1 MVEGACFRTSNS
13 TAVNQGPRERI
24 VIRGAQH
31 RKFRMLA
38 LVLAPA
44 IFAAPGAA
52 QVSVPRVHFPPAG
65 FAGGKVIIIGF
76 VGGFV
81 SQDDAK
87 HPEVQFAAY
96 LRHRYP
102 LIEAIVFGNHHG
114 RKALHEVVRMLDSD
128 GDGILTPNEKRE
140 STIIIYGHSWGA
152 AETITF
158 AHMLGQMGI
167 PVALT
172 IQIDTIAKP
181 GSKGAIIPVN
191 VESAINFYQARGPLH
206 GLPEIAAAD
215 PKQTTILG
223 NILMTYED
231 RPINC
236 ANYSWY
242 ARVFNR
248 PHHEIEND
256 FRVWDRAASLIDSNL
271 SETTLGVQTP
281 SPSRSP
287 MFGYL
292 RRGFQGQIVAS
303 DQGAVG
309 SEQ

>member
-1 MVEGACFRTSNS
+1 MVERACFRTSSS
-13 TAVNQGPRERI
+13 TVVNQGPRERI

-38 LVLAPA
+38 LVLAPV

-65 FAGGKVIIIGF
+65 FADGKVIIIGF

-152 AETITF
+152 AETVTF
-158 AHMLGQMGI
+158 AHTLGQMGI

-181 GSKGAIIPVN
+181 GSRGAIIPAN
-191 VESAINFYQARGPLH
+191 VAGAVNFYQARGPLH
-206 GLPEIAAAD
+206 GLSEIVAED
-215 PKQTTILG
+215 PTQTTIIGSL
-223 NILMTYED
+223 LMTYEG
-231 RPINC
+231 RPIDC

-271 SETTLGVQTP
+271 SKATLRVQTP
-281 SPSRSP
+281 SPSGSF

-292 RRGFQGQIVAS
+292 RRGFQQQIVAS
-303 DQGAVG
+303 DQ
-309 SEQ
+309 

>member
-1 MVEGACFRTSNS
+1 MIGGS
-13 TAVNQGPRERI
+13 
-24 VIRGAQH
+24 QH
-31 RKFRMLA
+31 WKVRVLA

-44 IFAAPGAA
+44 IVAVSSAA
-52 QVSVPRVHFPPAG
+52 QVSISKVNVPPAG
-65 FAGGKVIIIGF
+65 SAGGKVIIIGF

-81 SQDDAK
+81 SQNDAK

-102 LIEAIVFGNHHG
+102 LIEAEVFGNHHG
-114 RKALHEVVRMLDSD
+114 GEALHEVVRVLDSD
-128 GDGILTPNEKRE
+128 GDGVLTPNEKRE

-152 AETITF
+152 AETVTF
-158 AHMLGQMGI
+158 ARALGQMGI

-181 GSKGAIIPVN
+181 GSKGAIIPAN
-191 VESAINFYQARGPLH
+191 VASAINFYQARGPLH
-206 GLPEIAAAD
+206 GLPEITAAD
-215 PKQTTILG
+215 PRQTTILG

-231 RPINC
+231 RPIDC
-236 ANYSWY
+236 ANYRWY
-242 ARVFNR
+242 LRVFNR

-271 SETTLGVQTP
+271 PKTTLRVQTP
-281 SPSRSP
+281 SPSGSP

-292 RRGFQGQIVAS
+292 RRGFQGQVVAS
-303 DQGAVG
+303 DQPVVG
-309 SEQ
+309 SEP

>member
-1 MVEGACFRTSNS
+1 MR
-13 TAVNQGPRERI
+13 GP
-24 VIRGAQH
+24 QYW
-31 RKFRMLA
+31 KFRMLA
-38 LVLAPA
+38 LVLAAA
-44 IFAAPGAA
+44 IFAAPGVA
-52 QVSVPRVHFPPAG
+52 QLSISKLHFPPAES
-65 FAGGKVIIIGF
+65 AGGKVIVIGF

-81 SQDDAK
+81 SPDDAK

-96 LRHRYP
+96 LCHRYP
-102 LIEAIVFGNHHG
+102 LIEAVVFGNHHG
-114 RKALHEVVRMLDSD
+114 RKALHEVVQLLDSD
-128 GDGILTPNEKRE
+128 GDGVLTPNEKRE

-152 AETITF
+152 SETVTF
-158 AHMLGQMGI
+158 AHSLGQMGI

-181 GSKGAIIPVN
+181 GSKGAVIPAN
-191 VESAINFYQARGPLH
+191 VASAINFYQARGPLH
-206 GLPEIAAAD
+206 GRPEIVAAD

-231 RPINC
+231 HPIDC

-242 ARVFNR
+242 ARVFNK

-256 FRVWDRAASLIDSNL
+256 FRVWDRAASLIDLNL
-271 SETTLGVQTP
+271 SETTLRVQTP
-281 SPSRSP
+281 SPSGSP

-303 DQGAVG
+303 DQGSVG
-309 SEQ
+309 GEQ

>member
-1 MVEGACFRTSNS
+1 MLEGIQHWKFRT
-13 TAVNQGPRERI
+13 
-24 VIRGAQH
+24 
-31 RKFRMLA
+31 LA
-38 LVLAPA
+38 LVLASA
-44 IFAAPGAA
+44 IFVAPGAA
-52 QVSVPRVHFPPAG
+52 QVLVPVVHPPPAR
-65 FAGGKVIIIGF
+65 FAPRKVIIIGF

-81 SQDDAK
+81 SRDDAK

-102 LIEAIVFGNHHG
+102 LIEAVVFGNHHG

-128 GDGILTPNEKRE
+128 GDGVLTPNEKRE

-158 AHMLGQMGI
+158 AQALGQMGI

-181 GSKGAIIPVN
+181 GSRGAIIPAN
-191 VESAINFYQARGPLH
+191 VASAINFYQARGPLH
-206 GLPEIAAAD
+206 GLPEIVAAD

-231 RPINC
+231 RPIDC
-236 ANYSWY
+236 TNYSWY

-271 SETTLGVQTP
+271 SETTLRVQTP
-281 SPSRSP
+281 SPSGSP

>member
-1 MVEGACFRTSNS
+1 MG
-13 TAVNQGPRERI
+13 GP
-24 VIRGAQH
+24 QH
-31 RKFRMLA
+31 WKFRMLA

-52 QVSVPRVHFPPAG
+52 QVLATSVHFPPAG
-65 FAGGKVIIIGF
+65 SAGRKVIIIGF

-96 LRHRYP
+96 LRDRYP
-102 LIEAIVFGNHHG
+102 LIEAVVFGNHHG
-114 RKALHEVVRMLDSD
+114 RKALHEVARMLDSD
-128 GDGILTPNEKRE
+128 GDGVLTPNEKRE

-152 AETITF
+152 AETVTF
-158 AHMLGQMGI
+158 ARALGQIGI
-167 PVALT
+167 PVAFT

-181 GSKGAIIPVN
+181 GSRGAIIPAN
-191 VESAINFYQARGPLH
+191 VASAINFYQTRGPLH
-206 GLPEIAAAD
+206 GLPEIVAAD
-215 PKQTTILG
+215 PKQTKILA
-223 NILMTYED
+223 NILMTYDD
-231 RPINC
+231 RPIDC
-236 ANYSWY
+236 RNYSWY

-256 FRVWDRAASLIDSNL
+256 FRVWDKATSLIDSNL
-271 SETTLGVQTP
+271 SETTLRVQTP
-281 SPSRSP
+281 SPSGSP

-292 RRGFQGQIVAS
+292 RRGFQGQIVVN
-303 DQGAVG
+303 DQQAVG

>member
-1 MVEGACFRTSNS
+1 
-13 TAVNQGPRERI
+13 
-24 VIRGAQH
+24 
-31 RKFRMLA
+31 MLA
-38 LVLAPA
+38 LVLAA
-44 IFAAPGAA
+44 ASFAAPGVA
-52 QVSVPRVHFPPAG
+52 QLSISKLHFPPAG
-65 FAGGKVIIIGF
+65 SADAKVIIIGF

-81 SQDDAK
+81 SQNDAK

-96 LRHRYP
+96 LRDRYP
-102 LIEAIVFGNHHG
+102 LIEAVVFGNHHG
-114 RKALHEVVRMLDSD
+114 RKALHEVVQLLDSD
-128 GDGILTPNEKRE
+128 GDGVLTPNEKRE

-152 AETITF
+152 SETVTF
-158 AHMLGQMGI
+158 AHSLGQMGI

-181 GSKGAIIPVN
+181 GSKGAVIPAN
-191 VESAINFYQARGPLH
+191 VASAINFYQARGPLH
-206 GLPEIAAAD
+206 GRPEIVAAD

-231 RPINC
+231 RPIDC
-236 ANYSWY
+236 RNYSWY

-256 FRVWDRAASLIDSNL
+256 LRVWDRAASLIDSNL
-271 SETTLGVQTP
+271 SEATLRVQTS
-281 SPSRSP
+281 SPSESP

>member
-1 MVEGACFRTSNS
+1 MR
-13 TAVNQGPRERI
+13 GPR
-24 VIRGAQH
+24 H
-31 RKFRMLA
+31 WKFRMLA
-38 LVLAPA
+38 PVLALA
-44 IFAAPGAA
+44 IIAAPGTG
-52 QVSVPRVHFPPAG
+52 QVSVLRANFPPAES
-65 FAGGKVIIIGF
+65 AGGKVIIIGF

-87 HPEVQFAAY
+87 HPEVQFGAY

-102 LIEAIVFGNHHG
+102 LIEAVVFGNHHG
-114 RKALHEVVRMLDSD
+114 RKALHEVTRILDSD
-128 GDGILTPNEKRE
+128 GDGVLTPNEKRK

-152 AETITF
+152 AETVTF
-158 AHMLGQMGI
+158 AHALGQMGI

-181 GSKGAIIPVN
+181 GSRGAIIPAN
-191 VESAINFYQARGPLH
+191 VANAINLYQTRGPLH
-206 GLPEIAAAD
+206 GLPEIVAAD

-231 RPINC
+231 RPIDC

-242 ARVFNR
+242 ARVFNK

-271 SETTLGVQTP
+271 PETTIRVQTP
-281 SPSRSP
+281 SPSGSP

-292 RRGFQGQIVAS
+292 RRGFQGQIVAN
-303 DQGAVG
+303 DLRAVG

>member
-1 MVEGACFRTSNS
+1 
-13 TAVNQGPRERI
+13 
-24 VIRGAQH
+24 
-31 RKFRMLA
+31 MLA
-38 LVLAPA
+38 LVLASA
-44 IFAAPGAA
+44 IFSASGAA
-52 QVSVPRVHFPPAG
+52 QVSVHYPPAG
-65 FAGGKVIIIGF
+65 SSSRKVIIIGF

-102 LIEAIVFGNHHG
+102 LIEAVVFGNHHG

-128 GDGILTPNEKRE
+128 GDGILTPNEKKE
-140 STIIIYGHSWGA
+140 LTIIIYGHSWGA
-152 AETITF
+152 AETVTF
-158 AHMLGQMGI
+158 AQALGQMGI

-181 GSKGAIIPVN
+181 GSKAGIIPAN
-191 VESAINFYQARGPLH
+191 VASAINFYQTRGPLH
-206 GLPEIAAAD
+206 GLPKIVAAD
-215 PKQTTILG
+215 PKQTKILG
-223 NILMTYED
+223 NILMTYEG
-231 RPINC
+231 RPIDC

-248 PHHEIEND
+248 PHHKIEND

-271 SETTLGVQTP
+271 SETTLRVQTP
-281 SPSRSP
+281 SPSESP
-287 MFGYL
+287 MFAYL

-303 DQGAVG
+303 DQRAIG
-309 SEQ
+309 SDQ

>member
-1 MVEGACFRTSNS
+1 M
-13 TAVNQGPRERI
+13 
-24 VIRGAQH
+24 RGSQH
-31 RKFRMLA
+31 WKFRMLA
-38 LVLAPA
+38 LVLVPA

-52 QVSVPRVHFPPAG
+52 QASISKVHFPPLG
-65 FAGGKVIIIGF
+65 SAGGKVIIIGF

-96 LRHRYP
+96 LRYRYP
-102 LIEAIVFGNHHG
+102 LIEAVVFGNHHG
-114 RKALHEVVRMLDSD
+114 SEALHEVVRMLDSD
-128 GDGILTPNEKRE
+128 GDGVLTPSEKRE

-152 AETITF
+152 AETVAF
-158 AHMLGQMGI
+158 ADVLGQMGI

-181 GSKGAIIPVN
+181 GSKGNIIPAN
-191 VESAINFYQARGPLH
+191 VSSAINFYQARGPLH
-206 GLPEIAAAD
+206 GLSEIAAAD
-215 PKQTTILG
+215 PEKTTILG

-231 RPINC
+231 HPIDC
-236 ANYSWY
+236 ANYRWY
-242 ARVFNR
+242 VRVFNR

-256 FRVWDRAASLIDSNL
+256 FRVWDRVASLVDSNL
-271 SETTLGVQTP
+271 AETTLRVQTP
-281 SPSRSP
+281 SPSGSP

-292 RRGFQGQIVAS
+292 RRGFQGQIDAS
-303 DQGAVG
+303 GQRAVG

>member
-1 MVEGACFRTSNS
+1 MGMS
-13 TAVNQGPRERI
+13 
-24 VIRGAQH
+24 QH
-31 RKFRMLA
+31 WKFRMVA

-44 IFAAPGAA
+44 IIAAPGVA
-52 QVSVPRVHFPPAG
+52 QVSVPTVHFPPAG
-65 FAGGKVIIIGF
+65 SAGAKVIIIGF

-96 LRHRYP
+96 LRDRYP
-102 LIEAIVFGNHHG
+102 LIEAVVFGNHHG
-114 RKALHEVVRMLDSD
+114 RKALHEVIRRLDSD
-128 GDGILTPNEKRE
+128 GDGVLTPSEKRE

-152 AETITF
+152 AETVTF
-158 AHMLGQMGI
+158 AQALGQIGI

-181 GSKGAIIPVN
+181 GSRGGIIPAN
-191 VESAINFYQARGPLH
+191 VASAVNFYQTRGPLH
-206 GLPEIAAAD
+206 GLSEIVAAD
-215 PKQTTILG
+215 PKGTTILG

-271 SETTLGVQTP
+271 SETTLRVQTP
-281 SPSRSP
+281 SPSGSP

-292 RRGFQGQIVAS
+292 RRGFQGRIVAN

>member
-1 MVEGACFRTSNS
+1 MGGS
-13 TAVNQGPRERI
+13 QDW
-24 VIRGAQH
+24 
-31 RKFRMLA
+31 KFRMLA

-44 IFAAPGAA
+44 IFVAPGAA
-52 QVSVPRVHFPPAG
+52 QVSVPRVHFPPTGSA
-65 FAGGKVIIIGF
+65 AGKVIIVGF

-102 LIEAIVFGNHHG
+102 LIEAVVFGNHHG
-114 RKALHEVVRMLDSD
+114 RKALHEVVRMLDSN

-152 AETITF
+152 SETVTF
-158 AHMLGQMGI
+158 AHSLGQMGI

-181 GSKGAIIPVN
+181 GSKGVIIPAN
-191 VESAINFYQARGPLH
+191 VTNAINFYQSEGPLH
-206 GLPEIAAAD
+206 GLPEIVAAD

-231 RPINC
+231 RPIDC
-236 ANYSWY
+236 SNYSWY
-242 ARVFNR
+242 VRVFNR

-256 FRVWDRAASLIDSNL
+256 FRVWDKATSLIDSNL
-271 SETTLGVQTP
+271 SETTLRVQTP
-281 SPSRSP
+281 SPSGSP

-303 DQGAVG
+303 DQGAIG

>member
-1 MVEGACFRTSNS
+1 
-13 TAVNQGPRERI
+13 
-24 VIRGAQH
+24 
-31 RKFRMLA
+31 
-38 LVLAPA
+38 
-44 IFAAPGAA
+44 
-52 QVSVPRVHFPPAG
+52 
-65 FAGGKVIIIGF
+65 
-76 VGGFV
+76 
-81 SQDDAK
+81 
-87 HPEVQFAAY
+87 
-96 LRHRYP
+96 
-102 LIEAIVFGNHHG
+102 
-114 RKALHEVVRMLDSD
+114 VRMLDSN

-152 AETITF
+152 SETVTF
-158 AHMLGQMGI
+158 AHSLGQMGI

-181 GSKGAIIPVN
+181 GSKGAIIPAN
-191 VESAINFYQARGPLH
+191 VTNAINFYQSEGPLH
-206 GLPEIAAAD
+206 GLPEIVAAD

-231 RPINC
+231 RPIDC

-271 SETTLGVQTP
+271 SETTLSVQTP
-281 SPSRSP
+281 SPSGSP

-303 DQGAVG
+303 DQRAVG

>member
-1 MVEGACFRTSNS
+1 
-13 TAVNQGPRERI
+13 
-24 VIRGAQH
+24 
-31 RKFRMLA
+31 
-38 LVLAPA
+38 
-44 IFAAPGAA
+44 
-52 QVSVPRVHFPPAG
+52 
-65 FAGGKVIIIGF
+65 VIIIGF

-96 LRHRYP
+96 LRDRFP
-102 LIEAIVFGNHHG
+102 LIEAVVFGNHHG

-128 GDGILTPNEKRE
+128 SDGVLTPNEKRE

-152 AETITF
+152 AETVTF
-158 AHMLGQMGI
+158 ANTLEQLGI

-181 GSKGAIIPVN
+181 GSRGAVIPTN
-191 VESAINFYQARGPLH
+191 VASAINFYQTRGPLH
-206 GLPEIAAAD
+206 GLPKIVAAD

-223 NILMTYED
+223 NTLMTYQD
-231 RPINC
+231 RSINC
-236 ANYSWY
+236 ANYRWY
-242 ARVFNR
+242 ARIFNR

-256 FRVWDRAASLIDSNL
+256 FRVWDRAASLIDS
-271 SETTLGVQTP
+271 TLPEATLRVQTP
-281 SPSRSP
+281 SPSGSP

-303 DQGAVG
+303 DQRAVG